1 MLFRKLWR
9 TIGLYKAQ
17 FISMMIMIALGLGVF
32 VGFHMEWVSIR
43 ENTNRFYEETG
54 FADERIVSEQGFSA
68 DDVQKIAAIPGVRL
82 AARFVSAAADVAGQ
96 NGDTV
101 TLTVTENP
109 SVSGFALIS
118 GEPYDPSDSDGIW
131 LSDRYAAA
139 NGYAAGDPISLIYK
153 DITFSGVVRGLIKS
167 SEYLICVRDETQLMP
182 DFSTHGFAYLS
193 PAFYERAVGFGFY
206 PQIHVLTSLEQKEF
220 DAVVNRALG
229 KTSLILSKN
238 EVISY
243 AGTQGEI
250 EEGQTMGAI
259 LPVLFLL
266 IAVLT
271 MVTTMHRI
279 AVREKTQI
287 GTLKALGFKDRRI
300 LRHYSSFAFLIG
312 LIGAALGVALGFA
325 VAYWIMNPNG
335 TMGTYFDMPHWHL
348 YLPWFCA
355 VTVAA
360 VVALLTWIGF
370 LSVRQMLRGTPAD
383 ALRPYTPKNVK
394 PLLLEKTRLFQRFG
408 FGTRWNLRDIMRH
421 KSRTAMT
428 LLGIVGCMMILVCAL
443 GMRDTMDSFLDLYY
457 NGALRY
463 ASRVYFSEDAAQEA
477 RDELIKTYDG
487 DWSAS
492 ISVQLE
498 DKAVSLDLY
507 GLTHDMV
514 RFPAKNGGYLPL
526 SDDGAYICLRLAE
539 AYDLSPGDT
548 FSVSPYGSDQVYTLK
563 VAGLMRSVSENIVI
577 SSAYADALHIP
588 YVADSL
594 YTNLEKTEIAPD
606 HAIKSVQSRQ
616 MIMDSFD
623 SFMEIMNTMIF
634 VLVFGAV
641 LLGVVVLYN
650 LGVMSYT
657 ERYREMATL
666 KVVGF
671 KDRKIAA
678 LLVGQNLWLSAVGI
692 LIGLPFGMGVL
703 EYMLKTMAS
712 EYELKMTLGPLT
724 YSVSILL
731 TFAVSMVVSLLV
743 ARKNRKIDMVEALKC
758 AE

>member
-167 SEYLICVRDETQLMP
+167 SEYLICVRDETQLM
-182 DFSTHGFAYLS
+182 
-193 PAFYERAVGFGFY
+193 
-206 PQIHVLTSLEQKEF
+206 
-220 DAVVNRALG
+220 
-229 KTSLILSKN
+229 
-238 EVISY
+238 
-243 AGTQGEI
+243 
-250 EEGQTMGAI
+250 
-259 LPVLFLL
+259 
-266 IAVLT
+266 
-271 MVTTMHRI
+271 
-279 AVREKTQI
+279 
-287 GTLKALGFKDRRI
+287 
-300 LRHYSSFAFLIG
+300 
-312 LIGAALGVALGFA
+312 
-325 VAYWIMNPNG
+325 
-335 TMGTYFDMPHWHL
+335 
-348 YLPWFCA
+348 
-355 VTVAA
+355 
-360 VVALLTWIGF
+360 
-370 LSVRQMLRGTPAD
+370 
-383 ALRPYTPKNVK
+383 
-394 PLLLEKTRLFQRFG
+394 
-408 FGTRWNLRDIMRH
+408 
-421 KSRTAMT
+421 
-428 LLGIVGCMMILVCAL
+428 
-443 GMRDTMDSFLDLYY
+443 
-457 NGALRY
+457 
-463 ASRVYFSEDAAQEA
+463 
-477 RDELIKTYDG
+477 
-487 DWSAS
+487 
-492 ISVQLE
+492 
-498 DKAVSLDLY
+498 
-507 GLTHDMV
+507 
-514 RFPAKNGGYLPL
+514 
-526 SDDGAYICLRLAE
+526 
-539 AYDLSPGDT
+539 
-548 FSVSPYGSDQVYTLK
+548 
-563 VAGLMRSVSENIVI
+563 
-577 SSAYADALHIP
+577 
-588 YVADSL
+588 
-594 YTNLEKTEIAPD
+594 
-606 HAIKSVQSRQ
+606 
-616 MIMDSFD
+616 DSFD

-641 LLGVVVLYN
+641 LLDVVVLYN